1 MKTKTTPLTADM
13 LRKIVVEEMQKLHE
27 EKKLKSV
34 EDKAKETK
42 EVEADEYADTLEK
55 HIDML
60 KALKVKEAKLRA
72 QLKSIDEHKAKLI
85 KKISG

>member
-1 MKTKTTPLTADM
+1 MATKTLTPDM
-13 LRKIVVEEMQKLHE
+13 LRSVILEEMKKINE

-42 EVEADEYADTLEK
+42 ELGDAGDYADTLEK

-60 KALKVKEAKLRA
+60 KALKVKETKLRA
-72 QLKSIDEHKAKLI
+72 QLKSIDEQKAKLI
-85 KKISG
+85 RKISG

>member
-1 MKTKTTPLTADM
+1 MNRKTLTPEM
-13 LRKIVVEEMQKLHE
+13 LRKVVVQEMKKLHE

-60 KALKVKEAKLRA
+60 KALKVKENKLRA
-72 QLKSIDEHKAKLI
+72 QLKSIDEQKVKLI

>member
-1 MKTKTTPLTADM
+1 MSKKTLTPEM
-13 LRKIVVEEMQKLHE
+13 LRTIVLEEMKKLHE
-27 EKKLKSV
+27 EKKLKTP

-42 EVEADEYADTLEK
+42 ELDGPGDYADTLEK

-72 QLKSIDEHKAKLI
+72 ELKSLDERKLKLI

>member
-1 MKTKTTPLTADM
+1 MNRKTLTPDM
-13 LRKIVVEEMQKLHE
+13 LRKIVLEEMAKLHE

-42 EVEADEYADTLEK
+42 ELKDGGDYADTLAS

-60 KALKVKEAKLRA
+60 KALKVEETKLRLR
-72 QLKSIDEHKAKLI
+72 LKSLDERKQKLI
-85 KKISG
+85 RKISE